1 VTAFVQ
7 APQGNLGPG
16 FVSIS
21 NAFAS
26 RSMNKYF
33 RTGLLL
39 FTFSAKPTTLVKWL
53 WNLHVGAVT
62 FLLVFNL
69 SFACWQTSKVHEMI
83 KIVQFSFILNK
94 Y

>member
-33 RTGLLL
+33 
-39 FTFSAKPTTLVKWL
+39 
-53 WNLHVGAVT
+53 
-62 FLLVFNL
+62 
-69 SFACWQTSKVHEMI
+69 
-83 KIVQFSFILNK
+83 
-94 Y
+94 

>member
-26 RSMNKYF
+26 RSMNKYL
-33 RTGLLL
+33 RTSTHDLKQNKKKV
-39 FTFSAKPTTLVKWL
+39 S
-53 WNLHVGAVT
+53 
-62 FLLVFNL
+62 
-69 SFACWQTSKVHEMI
+69 TSG
-83 KIVQFSFILNK
+83 QA
-94 Y
+94 